1 MIKWITT
8 AKVAFICEFLTTF
21 VQNFYMMVKIG
32 KYNKLRVVKNVDFG
46 AYLDGGDGVEILL
59 PSRYIDTPLHVDD
72 EIEVFIYKDNEGRL
86 IATTEHPYAQVGEFA
101 FLQVND
107 VNRMGA
113 FLDWGLMKQL
123 LVPFSEQRMKLSRG
137 MVVPVYVYLDDASQR
152 VVASAKIDK
161 FLGNRMPS
169 YRLGAQVNALVYKH
183 TDIGYKAIVDN
194 LYHGMFYENELYRP
208 LEIGESVTAYVKNV
222 REDGKIDLL
231 AHGGK
236 DGRIESLVEV
246 IKERLDR
253 SPERFIPVGDSS
265 SPELI
270 RNMFSCSKK
279 DFKKAIG
286 NLYRDRIIEITPD
299 GIRLV

>member
-1 MIKWITT
+1 
-8 AKVAFICEFLTTF
+8 
-21 VQNFYMMVKIG
+21 MVKIG
-32 KYNKLRVVKNVDFG
+32 KYNTLKVVKNVDFG

-59 PSRYIDTPLHVDD
+59 PARYIGEPLHPGD

-123 LVPFSEQRMKLSRG
+123 LVPFSEQTIKLSRG

-152 VVASAKIDK
+152 VVASAKIDH
-161 FLGNRMPS
+161 FLGNCVPRYKVGDS
-169 YRLGAQVNALVYKH
+169 VKALVYKH
-183 TDIGYKAIVDN
+183 AEVGYKAIVDN
-194 LYHGMFYENELYRP
+194 LFHGMFYESELYRP
-208 LEIGESVTAYVKNV
+208 LEIGEEVTAYVNRV

-231 AHGGK
+231 LYGRK
-236 DGRIESLVEV
+236 DGRVDSLAGT
-246 IKERLDR
+246 IRERL
-253 SPERFIPVGDSS
+253 SNTQEGFLPLCDSS
-265 SPELI
+265 SPEEI
-270 RNMFSCSKK
+270 RAVFSCSKK

-286 NLYRDRIIEITPD
+286 SLYREHVISLVD
-299 GIRLV
+299 GGIKLN